1 MILLVQNNCSKV
13 QQYSSKTPLN
23 PRRRP
28 GAAAPQAGVG
38 DIAHIAD
45 EAAARVV
52 NQNDARVYDQA
63 IAPNVDQAA
72 VDPVVGQAAANATV
86 ALAELAAF
94 VRDLDAEEMG
104 HHDNVFL
111 RNGIERDLED
121 HDSVEEDDEVD
132 SDFSDEEFAADEFS
146 LI

>member
-1 MILLVQNNCSKV
+1 M
-13 QQYSSKTPLN
+13 
-23 PRRRP
+23 
-28 GAAAPQAGVG
+28 
-38 DIAHIAD
+38 
-45 EAAARVV
+45 
-52 NQNDARVYDQA
+52 
-63 IAPNVDQAA
+63 
-72 VDPVVGQAAANATV
+72 DPVVGQAAANAAV

-121 HDSVEEDDEVD
+121 HESVEEDDEVY

-146 LI
+146 LT